1 MWEMQEMLFRSLGQE
16 DILEREM
23 VTCSSIFAGE
33 FHGQRSLAGHSPQG
47 LKESDMTE
55 HTLTHE
61 MSGIPFLKC

>member
-33 FHGQRSLAGHSPQG
+33 FHGQRSLAGYSPQG